1 MRNYRHIEVR
11 PVAGALGAE
20 LHGVDISKDLEGDV
34 VSEMRQAFLD
44 HLVIFLRDQKAT
56 PRQHLAFARKFG
68 EPLKYPQLD
77 GLPEE
82 PFITAVVKLETERNN
97 FGGLWHSDT
106 TYLPIPPMGSMLL
119 AREVPPYG
127 GDTEFANQYLA
138 YDALSDGL
146 KATLDGLV
154 GVSTSMKA
162 EVSKTRED
170 RRKAAGKENKALEAE
185 HPIVR
190 THPETGRK
198 ALYTS
203 SAHTSHIKGW
213 TERESQALLQ
223 FLWEHQS
230 RAEFTCRFRVPGQ
243 FPQAYVIAHEIGHHV
258 QNQLGITGKVEQ
270 MQQRMS
276 KRDANALSVRVELQA
291 DCFAGV
297 WANRADA
304 ARGGKMIDD
313 RDVEQALAAASAI
326 GDDRL
331 QRQSQ
336 GRVVP
341 DSFTHGS
348 SAQRMRWFRIGLESG
363 DPRKCDTFS
372 AKQL

>member
-1 MRNYRHIEVR
+1 MGKGMTMRNYRHIEVR

-20 LHGVDISKDLEGDV
+20 LHGVDISRDLADDV

-77 GLPEE
+77 GLSEE
-82 PFITAVVKLETERNN
+82 PFITAVVELETERNN

-106 TYLPIPPMGSMLL
+106 TYLEIPPMGSMLL

-146 KATLDGLV
+146 KATLDGLI

-170 RRKAAGKENKALEAE
+170 RLKAVGKENKALSAE

-213 TERESQALLQ
+213 TERESLALLE
-223 FLWEHQS
+223 FLWEHQA
-230 RAEFTCRFRVPGQ
+230 RAEFTCRFRWEVGSLA
-243 FPQAYVIAHEIGHHV
+243 FWDNRCAMHNAINDYHGHRRVMHR
-258 QNQLGITGKVEQ
+258 IT
-270 MQQRMS
+270 
-276 KRDANALSVRVELQA
+276 L
-291 DCFAGV
+291 AG
-297 WANRADA
+297 D
-304 ARGGKMIDD
+304 K
-313 RDVEQALAAASAI
+313 
-326 GDDRL
+326 
-331 QRQSQ
+331 
-336 GRVVP
+336 
-341 DSFTHGS
+341 
-348 SAQRMRWFRIGLESG
+348 
-363 DPRKCDTFS
+363 PR
-372 AKQL
+372 